1 MTDERTRGG
10 PHEKPIVKTPTQ
22 ARQGV
27 ELHLVRYVL
36 WYSLAG
42 VIVLMGAVAIY
53 FQLHH

>member
-1 MTDERTRGG
+1 MAGN
-10 PHEKPIVKTPTQ
+10 EKPIVKTPTQ

-27 ELHLVRYVL
+27 ELHRVRYVL

-53 FQLHH
+53 FHFHH

>member
-1 MTDERTRGG
+1 MAHDE
-10 PHEKPIVKTPTQ
+10 KSIVKSPTQ

-27 ELHLVRYVL
+27 ELHRVRYIL